1 MPLNQI
7 SLLCYNT
14 CQSSGS
20 KKAHASSSQRLSDP
34 SLTKMVLIKAG
45 NYTMGT
51 DSPVIMLDAEA
62 PSRIVWLDDYYYDKY
77 EASHRATVMRVMVAK

>member
-1 MPLNQI
+1 
-7 SLLCYNT
+7 
-14 CQSSGS
+14 
-20 KKAHASSSQRLSDP
+20 
-34 SLTKMVLIKAG
+34 MVLIKAG